1 MRGYHAH
8 NVLHVLADSHILL
21 AVSSKR
27 DNYVGKHNNDIY
39 LVVLVLDRIP
49 VCGQ

>member
-8 NVLHVLADSHILL
+8 NILYVLADSCILL
-21 AVSSKR
+21 AVVREIIMLAS
-27 DNYVGKHNNDIY
+27 IIMI